1 MEDLNLLAFL
11 PSLLAAFV
19 VGGIAYYFFKT
30 HTDYLNKQQQLNLKL
45 EARKIT
51 IPMSIQAYERLT
63 LFCERMALVN
73 ILNRIKPISKEKEA
87 YESLI
92 ISHIDQEY
100 EHNLVQQIY
109 VSDECWGVIKTAKNS
124 IINRIRKTN
133 MSEQITDA
141 HKLRETL
148 LLDLLDQKNN
158 PSLIALQVI
167 KKEMR
172 TLL

>member
-1 MEDLNLLAFL
+1 M
-11 PSLLAAFV
+11 
-19 VGGIAYYFFKT
+19 
-30 HTDYLNKQQQLNLKL
+30 
-45 EARKIT
+45 R
-51 IPMSIQAYERLT
+51 IQAYERLT
-63 LFCERMALVN
+63 LFCERIALVN
-73 ILNRIKPISKEKEA
+73 ILNRIKPISGEKEA

-100 EHNLVQQIY
+100 EHNLVQQLY
-109 VSDECWGVIKTAKNS
+109 VSRECWGVIKTAKNS

-133 MSEQITDA
+133 MSDQITDA
-141 HKLRETL
+141 YKLRETL

-158 PSLIALQVI
+158 PSRIALEVI